1 MGFFDFLAQNSF
13 YAAEPRSVVRLNL
26 RHRMIVE
33 PLLPLFKGRSVL
45 DIGAR
50 DGRWAY
56 AFATAGAA
64 VVTALEEHSDLVRRF
79 ESLPDDEAK
88 SRITMKCANI
98 FEGLEQEIALGNQYE
113 IITIM
118 GYFHYISD
126 QFRLL
131 SLLGQLRPKVII
143 VDSEFALT
151 KDPVIALFDGD
162 EVEDMDAVSNLWH
175 DRPPLV
181 GLLSQ
186 EALKA
191 MGQSVGYQCDWINWD
206 RLGPDDR
213 PPVREYFTSDRSRR
227 FTCLMHAI

>member
-1 MGFFDFLAQNSF
+1 MGFFDFLAQNRH
-13 YAAEPRSVVRLNL
+13 YAAEPYSVARLNL

-56 AFATAGAA
+56 AFATAGATK
-64 VVTALEEHSDLVRRF
+64 VTALEEHSHLVRRF
-79 ESLPDDEAK
+79 ENLPDDEAK
-88 SRITMKCANI
+88 SRITLKCSNI
-98 FEGLEQEIALGNQYE
+98 FEGLQQEIAARNQHE

-131 SLLGQLRPKVII
+131 SLLGKLQPKVII
-143 VDSEFALT
+143 VDSEFALDT
-151 KDPVIALFDGD
+151 GPVIALFDGED
-162 EVEDMDAVSNLWH
+162 VEDMDAMSNPWH
-175 DRPPLV
+175 TNPPLV
-181 GLLSQ
+181 GLPSQ

-191 MGQSVGYQCDWINWD
+191 MGLSIGYQCDWIDWGK
-206 RLGPDDR
+206 LGLDDR
-213 PPVREYFTSDRSRR
+213 PPVREYFRNERRRR
-227 FTCLMHAI
+227 FTCLMHSI